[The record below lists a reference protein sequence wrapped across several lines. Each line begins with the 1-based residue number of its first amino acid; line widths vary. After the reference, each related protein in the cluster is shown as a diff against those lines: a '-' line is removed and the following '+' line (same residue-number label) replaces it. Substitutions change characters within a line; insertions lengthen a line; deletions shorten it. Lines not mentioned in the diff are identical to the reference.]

1 MDGDDDDEQMK
12 EEEEQG
18 DRHKSSSW
26 RECGESPSTSLSSST
41 THSSLHITPGHQ
53 NSGTCSDTISSGGS
67 PSAVQKS
74 GPINCGI
81 CQRVGVSKYLAFL
94 FIIFDVVLTTSG
106 VKEPEER

>member
-1 MDGDDDDEQMK
+1 MDGDDDDDNAGDGDDDDADDDEQMSDEK

-53 NSGTCSDTISSGGS
+53 NSGTCSDTISS
-67 PSAVQKS
+67 
-74 GPINCGI
+74 
-81 CQRVGVSKYLAFL
+81 
-94 FIIFDVVLTTSG
+94 
-106 VKEPEER
+106 

>member
-1 MDGDDDDEQMK
+1 MYGDDDDDDVDDDDDEQMSNEK

-53 NSGTCSDTISSGGS
+53 NSGACSDTISS
-67 PSAVQKS
+67 
-74 GPINCGI
+74 
-81 CQRVGVSKYLAFL
+81 
-94 FIIFDVVLTTSG
+94 
-106 VKEPEER
+106 

>member
-1 MDGDDDDEQMK
+1 MYGDDDDDDVDDDDDEQMSNEK

-53 NSGTCSDTISSGGS
+53 NSGTCSDTISS
-67 PSAVQKS
+67 
-74 GPINCGI
+74 
-81 CQRVGVSKYLAFL
+81 
-94 FIIFDVVLTTSG
+94 
-106 VKEPEER
+106 

>member
-1 MDGDDDDEQMK
+1 MIGELHLFLICIDMVDFEPWVEMMMSNEK

-53 NSGTCSDTISSGGS
+53 NSGTCSDTISS
-67 PSAVQKS
+67 
-74 GPINCGI
+74 
-81 CQRVGVSKYLAFL
+81 
-94 FIIFDVVLTTSG
+94 
-106 VKEPEER
+106 